1 MEFYH
6 FGYLINKYSTTF
18 VVISTAEGYY
28 DNAGDYQPGATTRTQ
43 KRGAI
48 MGLSDNKIYRSE
60 GMLTSKDKQLFMQ
73 EPLGCDYDNAHV
85 IFDGNKYKVESQPND
100 NHAVTGVWEYTLKFV
115 SAFGGD
121 SPV

>member
-1 MEFYH
+1 MAYYNFNS
-6 FGYLINKYSTTF
+6 LIAKYSADFT
-18 VVISTAEGYY
+18 VISVATGAY
-28 DNAGDYQPGATTRTQ
+28 DSKGDYQSGATTRTQ

-60 GMLTSKDKQLFMQ
+60 GMLTSKDKQLLMQ

-85 IFDGNKYKVESQPND
+85 VFGGNKYKVESQPND
-100 NHAVTGVWEYTLKFV
+100 NHAATNVWEYTLKFV